1 MRLSTR
7 LNVAMMGLVLL
18 TATAIGLLGYRNSIE
33 LALPHALDRIDTQ
46 ARVTAA
52 VLEASIRGA
61 RTDVLSFRS
70 TAAVDGF
77 VRASLGG
84 GVQPLDGTTEAQWRD
99 KVASRFLAE
108 LAAKPGYSQFR
119 LIGIADGGRELV
131 RVDRA
136 GPDGTIR
143 VAPATE
149 LQREGEQE
157 YFKKTIQLSPSEVYV
172 SPIDLAKERGAIEIP
187 YVPTLRAAAPVFA
200 PDDTLFGMVII
211 NVDLRPIF
219 AHIRAIDRGAGQ
231 VYLLSERGDYLLHP
245 NSAREFGFEFGRPA
259 RFQDDFPEIAEFLA
273 LTDVAPR
280 IIRDRTGARFAVG
293 SESVWLAGGPRI
305 TVIETTPYA
314 QVVAAAAAVRDA
326 SLLGG
331 LAAIL
336 GAIALAVVL
345 ARSLTRPLVEM
356 TKAVEGFA
364 RGEPILFPTRPG
376 GEIGVLA
383 DAFMRMA
390 TETREKT
397 AALTNEIQ
405 QRRRI
410 FETSVDLI
418 LVTDRKGNVVQ
429 VSPSVSRILG
439 YLPEEMIG
447 RGTAEFVYSDDLDP
461 TRDEVRRARR
471 GREIRYFDTRYV
483 HKDGR
488 VVALAWSGVWSEP
501 EQQYYFIGRD
511 MTERHAAEQALR
523 KSEQQLKEQGER
535 LETALNSMRQGFV
548 MFDSEGRLVLCNQ
561 QYLQMYGLAPETVHA
576 GCTLREI
583 LQLRKAAGTF
593 AGDPDQYVVD
603 QLDRWKTR
611 VREIDLP
618 DGRIIAINNGPAPG
632 GGWVA
637 THDDITQRRLA
648 EREHDRTRAF
658 LDTVIE
664 NVPATLVVKE
674 AREYRYVL
682 VNRHGEQFFRMS
694 RDKMIGKNAYD
705 FFPQAEAEIITAHDN
720 EALRSKQELV
730 IENASV
736 RTPHIGTRLITTKR
750 LALRDH
756 DGEPQYLLSFIDD
769 VTERRRA
776 EEALRDS
783 EQMARR
789 IIDTALD
796 AFVQMDEAGNII
808 EWNPQA
814 EAIFGWSRQEVVGKS
829 LGEIIVPDDHR
840 AAHQAGLARF
850 LRTGEGVILG
860 KRLELEAVRRDGSRI
875 KIELSVTA
883 LRRSTGYVFN
893 GFLRDITQKLATE
906 QQFRQAQ
913 KMEAV
918 GQLTGGIAHDFN
930 NMLTVIMGTSEI
942 LTQEL
947 EGKPELA
954 ALANMI
960 DQAAQR
966 GADLTERLL
975 AYARKQ
981 PLRPQQTDINT
992 LVAESAKLLRSTLGE
1007 NIELETR
1014 LADDLSQALVDPS
1027 QLSSA
1032 LVNLG
1037 LNARDAMPDGGK
1049 LMLETGNVLLDEGYV
1064 SAHKDVQPGSYVM
1077 VAVSD
1082 TGTGMPTAIRDRV
1095 FEPFFTTKESGKGTG
1110 LGLSMVYGFVKQ
1122 SGGHIKIYSEVG
1134 SGTIIK
1140 LYLPRANAET
1150 GKGERVA
1157 EAHVEGGSET
1167 ILLVEDN
1174 ELVREQ
1180 VSSQLQTLGY
1190 TTIAAANGVEALTL
1204 LDQGA
1209 SANLL
1214 FTDIIMPGGMNGRQ
1228 LADEVMKRRPSI
1240 RVLYTSGYTENAM
1253 IHQGRLEAGVLL
1265 LAKPYRKSDLARM
1278 IRLALAGHQDAD
1290 ENAQDSG
1297 RKPAGL
1303 ADRTA

>member
-1 MRLSTR
+1 MT
-7 LNVAMMGLVLL
+7 VAMMALVLL
-18 TATAIGLLGYRNSIE
+18 TATAIGLLGYRNSLE

-46 ARVTAA
+46 ARVTAG
-52 VLEASIRGA
+52 VLDASIRGA

-77 VRASLGG
+77 VRASLAG
-84 GVQPLDGTTEAQWRD
+84 GVHPLEGTTEAQWRD
-99 KVASRFLAE
+99 KVASRFVAE
-108 LAAKPGYSQFR
+108 LAAKPDYSHFR

-143 VAPATE
+143 VASPTE
-149 LQREGEQE
+149 LQQKGERD
-157 YFKKTIQLSPSEVYV
+157 YFQKTIQLSPTEVYV
-172 SPIDLAKERGAIEIP
+172 SPIDLNKERGAIEIP
-187 YVPTLRAAAPVFA
+187 YVPTARAAAPIFA
-200 PDDTLFGMVII
+200 PDDSLFGIVVI
-211 NVDLRPIF
+211 NVDLRSVF
-219 AHIRAIDRGAGQ
+219 AHIRSIERGAGHI
-231 VYLLSERGDYLLHP
+231 YLLNERGDYLLHP
-245 NSAREFGFEFGRPA
+245 NSAREFGFEFDRPA

-280 IIRDRTGARFAVG
+280 IIRDRSGARFAVG
-293 SESVWLAGGPRI
+293 LESVWLAGGPRI
-305 TVIETTPYA
+305 TVIETMPYA
-314 QVVAAAAAVRDA
+314 QVVATAAAVRDA

-364 RGEPILFPTRPG
+364 RGEPIMFPTRAG

-383 DAFMRMA
+383 EAFIRMA

-405 QRRRI
+405 QRRRV

-418 LVTDRKGNVVQ
+418 LVTDRKGQVVQ

-439 YLPEEMIG
+439 YHPEEMIG
-447 RGTAEFVYSDDLDP
+447 RSSAEFVYPDDLDP

-488 VVALAWSGVWSEP
+488 IVALAWSGVWADP
-501 EQQYYFIGRD
+501 EEQYYFIGRD

-523 KSEQQLKEQGER
+523 ESERQLKEQGER

-548 MFDSEGRLVLCNQ
+548 MFDSEGRLILCNQ
-561 QYLQMYGLAPETVHA
+561 QYLQMYGLTPGTVHA

-637 THDDITQRRLA
+637 THDDITKRRRA
-648 EREHDRTRAF
+648 EREHDRTRVF

-664 NVPATLVVKE
+664 SVPATLVVKE
-674 AREYRYVL
+674 AREHRYVL

-705 FFPQAEAEIITAHDN
+705 FFAQAEADIITMHDN
-720 EALRSKQELV
+720 EALQSKQELV
-730 IENASV
+730 VENASV
-736 RTPHIGTRLITTKR
+736 RTPHMGTRLITTKR
-750 LALRDH
+750 LAIRDH
-756 DGEPQYLLSFIDD
+756 SGEPQYLLSFIDD

-814 EAIFGWSRQEVVGKS
+814 EAIFGWPRQEVIGKS
-829 LGEIIVPDDHR
+829 LGEIIVPEDHR
-840 AAHQAGLARF
+840 AAHQAGLERF
-850 LRTGEGVILG
+850 LRTGEGVNLG

-875 KIELSVTA
+875 KIELTVTA

-906 QQFRQAQ
+906 EQFRQAQ

-930 NMLTVIMGTSEI
+930 NMLTVIIGTVEI
-942 LTQEL
+942 LADAVAD
-947 EGKPELA
+947 KPEVA
-954 ALANMI
+954 AIAKLI
-960 DQAAQR
+960 DEAAQR
-966 GADLTERLL
+966 GAELTERLL
-975 AYARKQ
+975 AFARKRPLQ
-981 PLRPQQTDINT
+981 PRETDVNSLMT
-992 LVAESAKLLRSTLGE
+992 QSAKLLRRTLGE
-1007 NIELETR
+1007 NIEIETK
-1014 LADDLSQALVDPS
+1014 LTSDAWPALIDPG

-1037 LNARDAMPDGGK
+1037 LNARDAMPEGGR
-1049 LMLETGNVLLDEGYV
+1049 LTLETANVVLDG
-1064 SAHKDVQPGSYVM
+1064 DQPGSYVM
-1077 VAVSD
+1077 LAVSD
-1082 TGTGMPTAIRDRV
+1082 TGSGIPAHIRDRV
-1095 FEPFFTTKESGKGTG
+1095 FEPFFTTKGVGKGTG

-1122 SGGHIKIYSEVG
+1122 SGGQIKIYSEEG
-1134 SGTIIK
+1134 NGTTIK
-1140 LYLPRANAET
+1140 LYLPRA
-1150 GKGERVA
+1150 GGEA
-1157 EAHVEGGSET
+1157 SEHVEQAPETEIQRGKET
-1167 ILLVEDN
+1167 ILLIEDDG
-1174 ELVREQ
+1174 LVRRQ
-1180 VSSQLQTLGY
+1180 ASAQLQNLGY
-1190 TTIAAANGVEALTL
+1190 TTITAANAAEALAL
-1204 LDQGA
+1204 IDQGTTFD
-1209 SANLL
+1209 LL

-1228 LADEVMKRRPSI
+1228 LADEVMKRRPGV

-1253 IHQGRLEAGVLL
+1253 IHQGRLEPGVLL
-1265 LAKPYRKSDLARM
+1265 LAKPYRKNDLARM
-1278 IRLALAGHQDAD
+1278 VRLALGGNPDAD
-1290 ENAQDSG
+1290 ENAQEPG
-1297 RKPAGL
+1297 GQPAGL
-1303 ADRTA
+1303 ANRTA